1 MKKIAAMV
9 VAATLAWAGCSP
21 KPPPVEEQMK
31 ASKEPEGV
39 CSEEGYKQK
48 LSPQQYRILRQRGTE
63 APGTGNLL
71 HTTAKGTYKCGACG
85 QALFTSETKYEAC
98 DWPSFFDAIQGAVA
112 LKPDGG
118 ASEAVC
124 SKCDSHLGH
133 LFHDG
138 PKPTGLRY

>member
-1 MKKIAAMV
+1 MKPAKDAV
-9 VAATLAWAGCSP
+9 GT
-21 KPPPVEEQMK
+21 
-31 ASKEPEGV
+31 
-39 CSEEGYKQK
+39 CSEEDYKKK
-48 LSPQQYRILRQRGTE
+48 LTPEQYQILRRQGTE
-63 APGTGNLL
+63 RPGTGKLL
-71 HTTAKGTYKCGACG
+71 YNTAKGIYTCGACG

-98 DWPSFFDAIQGAVA
+98 DWPSFFDAIKGAVA

-124 SKCDSHLGH
+124 AKCDSHLGH